1 MNNDTDKEDLL
12 GALFPRMGGGG
23 GGGGRAPCTL
33 QQ

>member
-1 MNNDTDKEDLL
+1 MNNDSDKGDLL

-23 GGGGRAPCTL
+23 GGGRAPCTL